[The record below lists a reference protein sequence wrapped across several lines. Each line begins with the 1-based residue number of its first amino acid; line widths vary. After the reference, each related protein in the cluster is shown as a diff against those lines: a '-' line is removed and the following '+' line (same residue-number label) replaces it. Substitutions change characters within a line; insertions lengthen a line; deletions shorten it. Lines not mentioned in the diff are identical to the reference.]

1 MAKADEGHRLTER
14 QLADL
19 EHRIAEL
26 YKEAADEV
34 QGEIDAYFESF
45 RRRDEEMKAR
55 LDAGEVTKEYY
66 TQWRLNQMGRGERY
80 QALRDKLAK
89 RYTEANATAV
99 AYTNDATPGIY
110 TLNRNYAAYTIEA
123 AGANVDFTLWDE
135 QTVRRLAVEQPN
147 LMPYYP
153 KERALKRGIDLAYG
167 KRQITASVTSS
178 ILQGKSIKG
187 MADDLQR
194 RLPEMNRSSAIRT
207 ARTAVTGA
215 QNAGRQAGYEAA
227 EKMGIKL
234 KKKWMATL
242 DSRTRHA
249 HAELDGQMVASNKP
263 FEVDGYKLMY
273 PGDTSAP
280 AYLTYNC
287 RCTVSARPDD
297 LDTTSGP
304 RRARDPI
311 TGKSEVVSGM
321 TYKEWWAAKEAQ
333 YGAEKSMRRRRVG
346 DQGQEIIDK
355 PTYAKLTR
363 RFIKSGGV
371 IIRGEEAQKHL
382 EKVGAYAAYFSGGNV
397 AFIRDDAT
405 VSDVLEEMF
414 HAWQDQN
421 HEVGFAITPE
431 VILRREICAQKYLLK
446 VAEKYKIP
454 LEEIEVTRANLAEYE
469 AQLKALLEGE

>member
-1 MAKADEGHRLTER
+1 MANADEGHRLTEQ
-14 QLADL
+14 QLAEL
-19 EHRIAEL
+19 ECRIAKL

-34 QGEIDAYFESF
+34 QSEIDAYFESF

-66 TQWRLNQMGRGERY
+66 TQWRLNQIGRGERY

-123 AGANVDFTLWDE
+123 AGANVDFALWDE

-153 KERALKRGIDLAYG
+153 KQRALKRGIDLAYG

-178 ILQGKSIKG
+178 ILQEKSIKG

-194 RLPEMNRSSAIRT
+194 RLPEMNRNSAIRT

-234 KKKWMATL
+234 KKEWIATR
-242 DSRTRHA
+242 DNRTRHA

-263 FEVDGYKLMY
+263 FEADGYELMY

-280 AYLTYNC
+280 AYLVYNC
-287 RCTVSARPDD
+287 RCTVAAVVVDD
-297 LDTTSGP
+297 EDTDDGGKRLSG
-304 RRARDPI
+304 ASG
-311 TGKSEVVSGM
+311 GKFGLSYRE
-321 TYKEWWAAKEAQ
+321 WAA
-333 YGAEKSMRRRRVG
+333 EKKMLQDSNH
-346 DQGQEIIDK
+346 
-355 PTYAKLTR
+355 
-363 RFIKSGGV
+363 
-371 IIRGEEAQKHL
+371 RGILNSRLFETIQIGRN
-382 EKVGAYAAYFSGGNV
+382 VGAAAF
-397 AFIRDDAT
+397 RDD
-405 VSDVLEEMF
+405 
-414 HAWQDQN
+414 
-421 HEVGFAITPE
+421 
-431 VILRREICAQKYLLK
+431 VILPDGRVVKITEGSRITKIVSFAGKGSSKVLR
-446 VAEKYKIP
+446 VAEY
-454 LEEIEVTRANLAEYE
+454 LARQYDTD
-469 AQLKALLEGE
+469 AEGWSHKRGDGYVDVDGQSIHAELHWFEHTDVGRIKMKVKRFFNDES